1 MSYHHHNLFPYELN
15 RCHHQLL
22 FSHMTH
28 YSCHSPKILQQASYL
43 ITTSYQHS
51 YSSSWYQPHVKA
63 IDASYTHRTPIQL
76 QHPIVVLNL
85 FNLQPLSSSYPSIL
99 GYIHLILPQLTFL
112 TSPFYL
118 SIPVVPYSNLRFRV
132 QLTKVIMIY
141 DQPLL
146 DNYNL
151 FISPHVDTTTYSLDL
166 LFRECY
172 TPHDFIRVL
181 CNPAIPLSG
190 TM

>member
-1 MSYHHHNLFPYELN
+1 
-15 RCHHQLL
+15 
-22 FSHMTH
+22 MTH

-51 YSSSWYQPHVKA
+51 YSSGWYQPHVKA
-63 IDASYTHRTPIQL
+63 INASYTHSIPIQL
-76 QHPIVVLNL
+76 QHPIVVLNF
-85 FNLQPLSSSYPSIL
+85 FNLQPLSSYPSIL

-112 TSPFYL
+112 ASPSYL
-118 SIPVVPYSNLRFRV
+118 SILVVPYSNPRFHV
-132 QLTKVIMIY
+132 QLTKVIMIH

-146 DNYNL
+146 DNCNL

-172 TPHDFIRVL
+172 TPHDFIWVL
-181 CNPAIPLSG
+181 CNPPIFFLG